1 MPILVNPYPI
11 FNDPLTIMASI
22 TNDFPALVTTTTNH
36 SYLDGLIVRLVIP
49 PGYGMEE
56 ANQLFGTI
64 VVTGLTTFVISIDT
78 RYFNPFV
85 IPATA
90 PDNLQ
95 YAQAVPFAEDNSTL
109 KNAFENQL
117 PY

>member
-1 MPILVNPYPI
+1 MSILVTPFNI
-11 FNDPLTIMASI
+11 FNNPLTIIASI
-22 TNDFPALVTTTTNH
+22 TNDFPALVTTTEDH

-56 ANQLFGTI
+56 ANQLFGSI
-64 VVTGLTTFVISIDT
+64 VVTGLTTFEVFIDT

-85 IPATA
+85 IPGDA

-95 YAQAVPFAEDNSTL
+95 YAQVIPFAEDNFTL
-109 KNAFENQL
+109 KNAVQNIL